1 MTQSA
6 AVASATSDKASCVQ
20 LGVLGALLE
29 RLLQRLMQLTF
40 IIVILI
46 MFMRNMLVVT
56 FILHIF
62 LLLLLVFH
70 QFAEL
75 VQLILQCLGLGRLL
89 LLWARVPVAGDS
101 LVL

>member
-1 MTQSA
+1 M
-6 AVASATSDKASCVQ
+6 
-20 LGVLGALLE
+20 LGALLE

>member
-6 AVASATSDKASCVQ
+6 AVASTTSDKASCVQ